1 MISASDMNGVD
12 MTGIDVPSAGILQF
26 GTSRF
31 LLAHV
36 DAFISASLAAGHTQ
50 KRVVVVQ
57 SSPRPAGRDKA
68 HALMRQR
75 LYPLR
80 IRGRRDGQDIDE
92 THQID
97 ALAGCLIADEQW
109 ATLEALFVEHI
120 THVVSNTA
128 DRGYEV
134 AEGDSP
140 CAALPRSFPCRLLKL
155 LRARFEA
162 GREGV
167 TLMPCELLSDN
178 GQVLRRLM
186 LDLAGE
192 HYADDAFRDWLK
204 IQCLWADTLVD
215 RIVSEAIEPVG
226 AVAEPYALW
235 AVRRVPGLEMPCRH
249 PDVHLVD
256 EVEPFEKQKLHI
268 LNLSHTFLVHQW
280 QSQSLTD
287 EITFVRE
294 AVADPRLR
302 APLEALLDE
311 VVALLARAFP
321 MLDPAAYRATTLERF
336 ENPFLDHRLADIADN
351 HDAKCQRRVMPLLA
365 LAEHHD
371 MNLPLLRAFAAEIDG
386 RR

>member
-1 MISASDMNGVD
+1 
-12 MTGIDVPSAGILQF
+12 MTHEVLEEAHAEILQF

-36 DAFISASLAAGHTQ
+36 DAFVSASLAAGQSQ
-50 KRVVVVQ
+50 KRVVLVQ
-57 SSPRPAGRDKA
+57 SSPRPAGREKA
-68 HALMRQR
+68 RALMRQSV
-75 LYPLR
+75 YPLR

-109 ATLEALFVEHI
+109 ETLERLFVERI

-140 CAALPRSFPCRLLKL
+140 CKTLPRSFPCRLLKL

-162 GREGV
+162 GRAGV
-167 TLMPCELLSDN
+167 TLMPCELVSDN
-178 GQVLRRLM
+178 GQVLRRLT
-186 LDLAGE
+186 LELAGE
-192 HYADDAFRDWLK
+192 HYADDGFIAWLET
-204 IQCLWADTLVD
+204 QCLWVDTLVD
-215 RIVSEAIEPVG
+215 RIVSEALEPVG

-235 AVRRVPGLEMPCRH
+235 AVRRVPGLEMPCCH
-249 PDVHLVD
+249 PDVQVVD

-280 QSQSLTD
+280 QSLSLTR
-287 EITFVRE
+287 EITLVRE
-294 AVADPRLR
+294 AIVDPRLR
-302 APLEALLDE
+302 APLEALLEE
-311 VVALLARAFP
+311 VVALLGRAFP
-321 MLDPAAYRATTLERF
+321 TLDPVAYRATTLERF
-336 ENPFLDHRLADIADN
+336 ENPFLDHRLADIAEN
-351 HDAKCQRRVMPLLA
+351 HEAKCQRRVMPLLA

-371 MNLPLLRAFAAEIDG
+371 MNIPLVRAWAAEIDG

>member
-1 MISASDMNGVD
+1 MISTDDMTGVD
-12 MTGIDVPSAGILQF
+12 LTGIDVASAEILQF

-36 DAFISASLAAGHTQ
+36 DAFVSASLAAGHTQ

-57 SSPRPAGRDKA
+57 SSPRPAGREKA
-68 HALMRQR
+68 YALMRQPI
-75 LYPLR
+75 YPLR
-80 IRGRRDGQDIDE
+80 IRGRREGQEVDE

-109 ATLEALFVEHI
+109 ATLEALFVGHI

-134 AEGDSP
+134 PEGDSP
-140 CAALPRSFPCRLLKL
+140 VEALPRSFPCRLLKL

-162 GREGV
+162 GGAGV
-167 TLMPCELLSDN
+167 TLMPCELISDN

-186 LDLAGE
+186 LDLAAE
-192 HYADDAFRDWLK
+192 HYGDDAFTDWLETR
-204 IQCLWADTLVD
+204 CAWVDTLVD

-235 AVRRVPGLEMPCRH
+235 AVRRTPGLEMPCQH

-268 LNLSHTFLVHQW
+268 LNLSHTFLVHRW
-280 QSQSLTD
+280 QSLALVD

-294 AVADPRLR
+294 AIDDPRLR
-302 APLEALLDE
+302 APLEALLEE
-311 VVALLARAFP
+311 VMPLLSRAWP
-321 MLDPAAYRATTLERF
+321 ALDPAAYCATTLERF
-336 ENPFLDHRLADIADN
+336 ENPFLDHRLSDIADN
-351 HDAKCQRRVMPLLA
+351 HEAKCQRRVMPLLA
-365 LAEHHD
+365 LAEQHD
-371 MNLPLLRAFAAEIDG
+371 MNIPLLRAWAAEIDG